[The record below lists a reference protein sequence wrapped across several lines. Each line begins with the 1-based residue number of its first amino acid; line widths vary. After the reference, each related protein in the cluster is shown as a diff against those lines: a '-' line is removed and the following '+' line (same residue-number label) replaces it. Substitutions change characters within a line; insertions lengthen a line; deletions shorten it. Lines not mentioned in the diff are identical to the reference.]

1 MKEINAQEAKEIFKK
16 RGLELDDKVFE
27 DVWKILRDIK
37 NRGDE
42 AVYEYS
48 HEFDG
53 IGLKDTLV
61 PAEWFED
68 ARAEVD
74 DELVVAIKLAAIRI
88 RRFFEHQS
96 KEGFIAAENGEILGQ
111 LMRPIERVAAYIP
124 GGQAPLF
131 STILMTVIPAQVAGV
146 ENIVLITPPNSEG
159 KIAPEIIRTAELLGI
174 EAIYRIGGAVGIA
187 ALAYGTETIPRVD
200 KIVGPGNKYT
210 MAAKKLVYGDVGIES
225 LPGPTETL
233 IIADDWA
240 DYQHVVADLLAQAE
254 HEGAQPVL
262 LTTSRSLIDDVK
274 EVIHYQLSHLE
285 GAESSRA
292 NNVQSAKASL
302 KNGYIVLVHDLD
314 EAIDLANTYAPEH
327 LCLLCKEPWELVPK
341 INNAGG
347 IFLGDYSLEAIGDYI
362 AGPSHVMP
370 TSGTA
375 RFSSSINVR
384 DFQKVI
390 PLVNMSKEV
399 FDELAPAA
407 IRMARREGL
416 EAHARAIESRL
427 SDD

>member
-1 MKEINAQEAKEIFKK
+1 MKEINAKEAIEIFAK
-16 RGLELDDKVFE
+16 RGLEIDDQTFE

-37 NRGDE
+37 TRGDE
-42 AVYEYS
+42 AVFEYS
-48 HEFDG
+48 QQFDG

-61 PAEWFED
+61 PAQWFED

-88 RRFFEHQS
+88 RRYFEHQN

-111 LMRPIERVAAYIP
+111 IMRPIERVAAYIP

-131 STILMTVIPAQVAGV
+131 SSILMTVIPAQVAGV

-174 EAIYRIGGAVGIA
+174 NAIYRIGGAVGIA

-240 DYQHVVADLLAQAE
+240 DFQHVVADLLAQAE

-262 LTTSRSLIDDVK
+262 VTTSKALIDDVK
-274 EVIHYQLSHLE
+274 EVIHYQLQHLKDAD
-285 GAESSRA
+285 GKNNNAES
-292 NNVQSAKASL
+292 AKTSL

-314 EAIDLANTYAPEH
+314 EAIDLANIYAPEH
-327 LCLLCKEPWELVPK
+327 LCLLCKEPWELLPK
-341 INNAGG
+341 VKNAGG
-347 IFLGDYSLEAIGDYI
+347 IFLGDHSLEAIGDYI

-384 DFQKVI
+384 DFQKII
-390 PLVNMSKEV
+390 PLVNMNKEV

>member
-1 MKEINAQEAKEIFKK
+1 
-16 RGLELDDKVFE
+16 
-27 DVWKILRDIK
+27 
-37 NRGDE
+37 
-42 AVYEYS
+42 
-48 HEFDG
+48 
-53 IGLKDTLV
+53 
-61 PAEWFED
+61 
-68 ARAEVD
+68 
-74 DELVVAIKLAAIRI
+74 
-88 RRFFEHQS
+88 
-96 KEGFIAAENGEILGQ
+96 
-111 LMRPIERVAAYIP
+111 
-124 GGQAPLF
+124 
-131 STILMTVIPAQVAGV
+131 PAQVAGV

-159 KIAPEIIRTAELLGI
+159 KIAPEIIRTAEILGI
-174 EAIYRIGGAVGIA
+174 NAIYRIGGAVGIA
-187 ALAYGTETIPRVD
+187 ALAYGTQTIPRVD

-262 LTTSRSLIDDVK
+262 VTTSKSLIDDVK

-285 GAESSRA
+285 SADSSTANNAES
-292 NNVQSAKASL
+292 AKKSL
-302 KNGYIVLVHDLD
+302 KNGYIVLVHDLE
-314 EAIDLANTYAPEH
+314 EAIDLANIYAPEH
-327 LCLLCKEPWELVPK
+327 LCLLCKEPWELLPEVK
-341 INNAGG
+341 NAGG
-347 IFLGDYSLEAIGDYI
+347 IFLGDHSLEAIGDYI

-384 DFQKVI
+384 DFQKII
-390 PLVNMSKEV
+390 PLVNLNKEV